1 MLEYGDST
9 LDLREGFAG
18 QYDAEDGYRD
28 RADDRDM
35 ADEPILAEMPFQ
47 KRDEDFANR
56 MARNISTKASPR
68 LKTVMSDSPRAIL
81 FSEKASSRTT
91 IAS

>member
-28 RADDRDM
+28 RADDRNV
-35 ADEPILAEMPFQ
+35 ADEPVLAEMPFQ
-47 KRDEDFANR
+47 ER
-56 MARNISTKASPR
+56 
-68 LKTVMSDSPRAIL
+68 
-81 FSEKASSRTT
+81 
-91 IAS
+91 